1 MASLYKD
8 DDGWCMRI
16 ISEAAH
22 GRHAQDLIDE
32 LQAFLKNN
40 PPPPPA
46 EVPEPEIIVNQM
58 PEDVE
63 IAVEPMVSVHEVDT
77 NTIFIPP
84 VPSPS
89 NAATQPPTGVFVPK
103 Y

>member
-1 MASLYKD
+1 
-8 DDGWCMRI
+8 
-16 ISEAAH
+16 
-22 GRHAQDLIDE
+22 

-63 IAVEPMVSVHEVDT
+63 IAVEPMVSAHEVDT
-77 NTIFIPP
+77 NTIA
-84 VPSPS
+84 V
-89 NAATQPPTGVFVPK
+89 TQPPTGVFVPK